1 MGEKK
6 WVLSLYKTIMFYS
19 SFGSSHSSGMWG
31 EWCQLFHL
39 SWSKRYWTFMI
50 CTGGRYWT
58 FMICLALGKPS
69 GRSPGSWLRALEIRS
84 LLRQAA
90 SMWMWRE
97 FCGAHRDWAVRLMVE
112 DMDKGLWRSWY
123 LSSSSS
129 SACGSASIR
138 KSPSV
143 GCQPFMVDV
152 LMCATWE
159 RHPLVDTCWPC
170 SVKRPKSSFPHWTW
184 LCGHS

>member
-1 MGEKK
+1 
-6 WVLSLYKTIMFYS
+6 MFYS
-19 SFGSSHSSGMWG
+19 SLGSGHSCGMWG
-31 EWCQLFHL
+31 EWCQFFRL
-39 SWSKRYWTFMI
+39 SWSKWYWTFML
-50 CTGGRYWT
+50 CV
-58 FMICLALGKPS
+58 ALGKPS
-69 GRSPGSWLRALEIRS
+69 ERSPGSWPKALEIRS

-90 SMWMWRE
+90 SAWMWRE
-97 FCGAHRDWAVRLMVE
+97 FCGAHGAWAVRLTVE

-129 SACGSASIR
+129 SACGSASVR

-143 GCQPFMVDV
+143 GCQPLMMAV

-159 RHPLVDTCWPC
+159 RHPWVNTCWPC
-170 SVKRPKSSFPHWTW
+170 SVKRPKPWFPQWTW